1 MGHAKILLIDDDV
14 AITQVLQ
21 EILER
26 EGYTVTAKHN
36 GQEAL
41 LSASNFNPDVILVDY
56 NLPDTDGFELCRKL
70 KMNPKTALI
79 PVMMV
84 TGRSADS
91 EAVTALE
98 LGADDYI
105 IKPFSAQVLV
115 ARVRVLL
122 RRIQQAVISPTDIV
136 NIHSIKV
143 DRKKFSVAVED
154 SEVKLTS
161 TEYKLLECLI
171 SKPGWVFSRG
181 QLINELNGDNHAVTD
196 RSIDVQIVGL
206 RKKLGLAGK
215 FIETLRGV
223 GYRIRD
229 SAC

>member
-1 MGHAKILLIDDDV
+1 MSYAKILLIDDDV
-14 AITQVLQ
+14 AITDVLK
-21 EILER
+21 EVLER
-26 EGYTVTAKHN
+26 EGYQVTAKHN
-36 GQEAL
+36 GQDAL
-41 LSASNFNPDVILVDY
+41 LSAMTFHPDVILVDY
-56 NLPDTDGFELCRKL
+56 NLPDTDGFEICRKL
-70 KMNPKTALI
+70 KMNPKTAQI

-122 RRIQQAVISPTDIV
+122 RRLQQVVLSPKDII
-136 NIHSIKV
+136 NIHSIKI
-143 DRKKFSVAVED
+143 DRRKFSVAVED
-154 SEVKLTS
+154 SEVKLTT
-161 TEYKLLECLI
+161 TEYKLLDCLI
-171 SKPGWVFSRG
+171 SKPGWVFTRG
-181 QLINELNGDNHAVTD
+181 QLVSELNGDNHAVTD

-206 RKKLGLAGK
+206 RRKLGLAGK

-229 SAC
+229 SAA

>member
-36 GQEAL
+36 GHEAL

-105 IKPFSAQVLV
+105 VKPFSAQVLV
-115 ARVRVLL
+115 ARVRAIL
-122 RRIQQAVISPTDIV
+122 RRIQQAVISPNDIV

-223 GYRIRD
+223 GYRIKD

>member
-1 MGHAKILLIDDDV
+1 MSHAKILLIDDDV
-14 AITQVLQ
+14 AITQVLK
-21 EILER
+21 EVLER
-26 EGYTVTAKHN
+26 EGYHVTTKHT

-41 LSASNFNPDVILVDY
+41 LSASSFHPDVILVDY
-56 NLPDTDGFELCRKL
+56 NLPDTDGFEICRKL
-70 KMNPKTALI
+70 KMNPKTAEI

-122 RRIQQAVISPTDIV
+122 RRFQQVLLNPKDIV
-136 NIHSIKV
+136 NLHSIKI
-143 DRKKFSVAVED
+143 DRKKFSVEVEEI
-154 SEVKLTS
+154 EVKLTS
-161 TEYKLLECLI
+161 TEYKLLECLS
-171 SKPGWVFSRG
+171 SKPGWVFTRG

-206 RKKLGLAGK
+206 RKKLGTAGK

-229 SAC
+229 SAF

>member
-1 MGHAKILLIDDDV
+1 MGHAKILLIDDDI
-14 AITQVLQ
+14 AITDVLQ
-21 EILER
+21 EVLKR
-26 EGYTVTAKHN
+26 EGYDVTAKHN
-36 GQEAL
+36 GQDAL
-41 LSASNFNPDVILVDY
+41 LSASSFNPDIILVDY
-56 NLPDTDGFELCRKL
+56 NLPDTDGFEICRKL
-70 KMNPKTALI
+70 KKNPKTAQI

-105 IKPFSAQVLV
+105 IKPFSSQVLV

-122 RRIQQAVISPTDIV
+122 RRIQQVVLSPKDII
-136 NIHSIKV
+136 NIHSIKI

-161 TEYKLLECLI
+161 TEYKLLQCLI
-171 SKPGWVFSRG
+171 SKPGWVFTRG

>member
-1 MGHAKILLIDDDV
+1 MGHAKILLIDDEV

-26 EGYTVTAKHN
+26 EGYMVTAKHN

-122 RRIQQAVISPTDIV
+122 RRSQQAVISPTDIV